1 FFNENVDTR
10 IRKEPHKKHETHSY
24 KEDKEEYH
32 PNKLET
38 DKRTDKQKKT
48 AFDAGMKKGAAVVN
62 NENLSNQAI
71 NLS

>member
-1 FFNENVDTR
+1 MLFFNENVDTR

-38 DKRTDKQKKT
+38 DKRT
-48 AFDAGMKKGAAVVN
+48 
-62 NENLSNQAI
+62 
-71 NLS
+71 